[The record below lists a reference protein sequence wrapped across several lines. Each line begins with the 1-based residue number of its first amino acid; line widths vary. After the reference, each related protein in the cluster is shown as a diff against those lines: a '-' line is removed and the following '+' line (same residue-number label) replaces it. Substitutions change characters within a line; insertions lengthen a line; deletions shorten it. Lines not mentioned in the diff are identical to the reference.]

1 MQCPSRSLAALR
13 SCSNESLT
21 RSRFSPERQE
31 LVRGFPRVRQ
41 NPRKEKAMS
50 SRPYR
55 VREEGWLMRH
65 IRLAA
70 IVIAVCSTVLV
81 AVKSWPF

>member
-1 MQCPSRSLAALR
+1 MP
-13 SCSNESLT
+13 
-21 RSRFSPERQE
+21 FSVIGRVEVLLQRKPHTIPLLSERQE
-31 LVRGFPRVRQ
+31 TVRGFPCVHEI
-41 NPRKEKAMS
+41 PRKEEQMS

-81 AVKSWPF
+81 ALKSWPF

>member
-1 MQCPSRSLAALR
+1 MQCPARSPTALS

-31 LVRGFPRVRQ
+31 PVRGFPCVRQ
-41 NPRKEKAMS
+41 IPERREAMS

-70 IVIAVCSTVLV
+70 IVIAACSTVLV

>member
-1 MQCPSRSLAALR
+1 
-13 SCSNESLT
+13 
-21 RSRFSPERQE
+21 
-31 LVRGFPRVRQ
+31 
-41 NPRKEKAMS
+41 MS

-55 VREEGWLMRH
+55 VREGWLMRH
-65 IRLAA
+65 VRLAA

>member
-1 MQCPSRSLAALR
+1 
-13 SCSNESLT
+13 
-21 RSRFSPERQE
+21 
-31 LVRGFPRVRQ
+31 
-41 NPRKEKAMS
+41 MS

-70 IVIAVCSTVLV
+70 IVIAVCSSVLV